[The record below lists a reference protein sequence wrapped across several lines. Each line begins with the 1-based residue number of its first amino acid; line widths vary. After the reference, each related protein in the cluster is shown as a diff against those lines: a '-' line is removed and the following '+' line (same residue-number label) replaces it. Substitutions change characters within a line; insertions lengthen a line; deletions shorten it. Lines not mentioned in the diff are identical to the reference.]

1 MSPLQLPIL
10 VLLKKFISNPF
21 LAIISGAELF
31 CLQAWSI
38 AEQHK
43 PQTVHSFLEGK
54 NEQENHPKPPS
65 KGCKEGSKH
74 VLHKISTVAS
84 CQLLACWL
92 DGPLR
97 FLGSRFESSRI
108 CQRAHLA
115 RAPLNLHEGQGGLG
129 NAKPVFCSIITQPHL
144 PYSECAI
151 RIQRSISPKN
161 LLRFEAPITRRV
173 GQRTYLENLSEIGG
187 THHKA
192 GRSWGLS

>member
-1 MSPLQLPIL
+1 MSPLQLPVV
-10 VLLKKFISNPF
+10 VLLKCFRPNPF
-21 LAIISGAELF
+21 LAIISVAEFF

-43 PQTVHSFLEGK
+43 AQTAHSFLEGK
-54 NEQENHPKPPS
+54 NEQENHPKPSS

-92 DGPLR
+92 DGPLM
-97 FLGSRFESSRI
+97 FLGRRFESRRN

-115 RAPLNLHEGQGGLG
+115 TAPHHLHEGQGGLG
-129 NAKPVFCSIITQPHL
+129 QAGFSSIITQPHL

-151 RIQRSISPKN
+151 RIQRSISPK
-161 LLRFEAPITRRV
+161 
-173 GQRTYLENLSEIGG
+173 
-187 THHKA
+187 A